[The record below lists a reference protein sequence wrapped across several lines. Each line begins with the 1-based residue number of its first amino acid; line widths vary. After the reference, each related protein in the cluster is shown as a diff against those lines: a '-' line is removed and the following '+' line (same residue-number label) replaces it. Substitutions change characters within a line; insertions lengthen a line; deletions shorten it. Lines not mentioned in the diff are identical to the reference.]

1 MTVGHRPELLECRMR
16 RIPEAFTKVSTH
28 VVSLWFEDVGIAQRT
43 YGKLPVETIGT

>member
-1 MTVGHRPELLECRMR
+1 MR